1 MTRTKIS
8 LASAGTLLAFLGLA
22 GAADALLG
30 LGERSRMVLWLGLG
44 VLGAAA
50 AVLVWL
56 LMAPRRAAPPAD
68 AEQGELA
75 EVDATLAAAQAR
87 LAEAGLA
94 ETSRLGKLPVVLV
107 LGPGGSTKTTTLVHS
122 GLEPELLA
130 GEVERNG
137 ATVPTAGVNLWYAQ
151 GTVFLEAGGRVVDE
165 PRRWDRVVRRMQPDR
180 LAAAFARGA
189 QAPRVAVVCFGCDE
203 LLKPGSA
210 EGVPAA
216 ARRLRARLAE
226 VSQRLG
232 IRLPVYVLFTKA
244 DRLPYFDDY
253 VRSFSRDE
261 AQEVLGATLPASPPP
276 SVGLY
281 AEHESERVASAF
293 RQIVRSL
300 ALRRVEVL
308 PREAREEVRT
318 GAYEFPREL
327 RKVTDLATQFLVELC
342 KPSQLGVSPFL
353 RGFYFSGVRTVVVSD
368 APAALQP
375 PAAPVQ
381 QVSLGATSVFSAAP
395 LRPAASPLPAP
406 AAGGFGSR
414 EVPEWLFLKRLF
426 REVIL
431 QDHAAMR
438 VTGGGTRVNLLRRG
452 LAGASAAAAAVLAV
466 GMTVSFVQ
474 NRGLVRDALAAAEG
488 VETLSAAG
496 AEPPTADALRRLD
509 ALRART
515 EEVGAYERE
524 GRPWRLGWGLYT
536 GSRMHPELRRLYFD
550 RFDRL
555 LWGATRADL
564 LASLDGL
571 PDAPSG
577 TAEYGSAYAG
587 LKAHLVTTSHPRE
600 STPAFLTPVLA
611 DRWSAAHPTDPER
624 VELARRQF
632 DFFARELPHG
642 NPYREPPREATVA
655 RTRSYLGRFAGAERF
670 YQAMLG
676 EASREAGGNVE
687 FNRSF
692 PGSEAVL
699 RNDYVVP
706 GAFTR
711 EGWAFVQ
718 ENRDA
723 ADRLFGGEEWVLG
736 SRAVSPVDRDR
747 LARELR
753 SRYAA
758 DYVRHWQAFL
768 EAGTPAGF
776 GGLGDA
782 AGKVGRMAAND
793 SPLLQMLAVA
803 SRHTA
808 VDSVQVGRVFQ
819 PVHSVVRPDSA
830 DRPAGGPNAQYM
842 QALAGLHSSLKR
854 AAGAPPV
861 ARQQALD
868 EASRSVAQ
876 VEGEARLLAQGF
888 RIEGEAGRVGAAVQ
902 RLLLAPAS
910 ALGSVNAATAALPD
924 PEAEA
929 KAAAATAINQQ
940 GAAFCRAYGRLAG
953 RYPFNR
959 RAAAEARM
967 EEVSAVFQ
975 KEGSALRNLYE
986 GALQPLLV
994 RQGSGYTARAGAQ
1007 PAPAPAFVSFFSR
1020 ASDVSDA
1027 LYAGGSGPELAFTLR
1042 PQTSAEIPEITVA
1055 MDGQRVTFTRTSAAD
1070 RAFRW
1075 NGSRAQGM
1083 RVTGKVNGAEVTLL
1097 EAQGPWAVFRLFGR
1111 ADWSAMDDGRWAAR
1125 WRLAQP
1131 AMTLTT
1137 EVTFA
1142 EGIPLLDPDYLGR
1155 LGCVSRIV
1163 R

>member
-1 MTRTKIS
+1 MNRTKIS
-8 LASAGTLLAFLGLA
+8 LASAGTLLSFLGLA
-22 GAADALLG
+22 WAADALLG
-30 LGERSRMVLWLGLG
+30 LGGWSRTVLWIGLG

-56 LMAPRRAAPPAD
+56 YGAPRAAAPLAE

-75 EVDATLAAAQAR
+75 EVDATLSAAQTR

-107 LGPGGSTKTTTLVHS
+107 LGPGGSTKTTTLVQS

-151 GTVFLEAGGRVVDE
+151 GMVFLEAGGRVVDD
-165 PRRWDRVVRRMQPDR
+165 PSRWERVVRRIQPDR

-189 QAPRVAVVCFGCDE
+189 QAPRMAVVCFGCDE

-210 EGVPAA
+210 ESVPAA

-232 IRLPVYVLFTKA
+232 IRLPVYVLFTKS

-253 VRSFSRDE
+253 VRSFSREE
-261 AQEVLGATLPASPPP
+261 AQEVLGATLPASQPP

-281 AEHESERVASAF
+281 AEHQSERLSSAF
-293 RQIVRSL
+293 QQIYRSL

-327 RKVTDLATQFLVELC
+327 RKVTDLASQFLVELC

-353 RGFYFSGVRTVVVSD
+353 RGFYFTGVRTVVVSD
-368 APAALQP
+368 APEVAAP
-375 PAAPVQ
+375 RAPAAPVQ
-381 QVSLGATSVFSAAP
+381 QLSLGATSVFSAAH
-395 LRPAASPLPAP
+395 LRQAAAAAP

-431 QDHAAMR
+431 QDRAAMG

-452 LAGASAAAAAVLAV
+452 LIGASAAAAAVLAV
-466 GMTVSFVQ
+466 GMVVSFFQ
-474 NRGLVRDALAAAEG
+474 NRALVRDALAAAQG
-488 VETLSAAG
+488 VETLAPAG

-509 ALRART
+509 ALRVQT
-515 EEVGAYERE
+515 ERVGAYERE

-536 GSRMHPELRRLYFD
+536 GSRMHPELRRLYFE
-550 RFDRL
+550 RFERL
-555 LWGATRADL
+555 LWGATRGDL

-571 PDAPSG
+571 PDAPSA
-577 TAEYGSAYAG
+577 TEEYGSAYAG

-600 STPAFLTPVLA
+600 STPAFLTPVLV
-611 DRWSAAHPTDPER
+611 DRWSAARPTDPER

-642 NPYREPPREATVA
+642 NPYREPPREGTVS
-655 RTRSYLGRFAGAERF
+655 RTRSYLGQFAGAERF

-676 EASREAGGNVE
+676 EASKKAGGNVE

-699 RNDYVVP
+699 RNPYVVP

-736 SRAVSPVDRDR
+736 SRAVTPGDRDR

-753 SRYAA
+753 SRYVS

-768 EAGTPAGF
+768 NAGTPAGF
-776 GGLGDA
+776 AGLGDA
-782 AGKVGRMAAND
+782 ANKVGRMAAND

-808 VDSVQVGRVFQ
+808 VDSAQVGSVFQ
-819 PVHSVVRPDSA
+819 PVHSVVRPDSTE
-830 DRPAGGPNAQYM
+830 RPAGGPNAAYM

-854 AAGAPPV
+854 AATAPRSPGSRPWTRPPGACPRWRARSGCWRRASTSRARPAGWGAPC
-861 ARQQALD
+861 
-868 EASRSVAQ
+868 S
-876 VEGEARLLAQGF
+876 
-888 RIEGEAGRVGAAVQ
+888 
-902 RLLLAPAS
+902 
-910 ALGSVNAATAALPD
+910 GS
-924 PEAEA
+924 
-929 KAAAATAINQQ
+929 
-940 GAAFCRAYGRLAG
+940 C
-953 RYPFNR
+953 
-959 RAAAEARM
+959 
-967 EEVSAVFQ
+967 
-975 KEGSALRNLYE
+975 
-986 GALQPLLV
+986 
-994 RQGSGYTARAGAQ
+994 
-1007 PAPAPAFVSFFSR
+1007 
-1020 ASDVSDA
+1020 
-1027 LYAGGSGPELAFTLR
+1027 
-1042 PQTSAEIPEITVA
+1042 
-1055 MDGQRVTFTRTSAAD
+1055 
-1070 RAFRW
+1070 
-1075 NGSRAQGM
+1075 
-1083 RVTGKVNGAEVTLL
+1083 
-1097 EAQGPWAVFRLFGR
+1097 
-1111 ADWSAMDDGRWAAR
+1111 
-1125 WRLAQP
+1125 
-1131 AMTLTT
+1131 
-1137 EVTFA
+1137 
-1142 EGIPLLDPDYLGR
+1142 
-1155 LGCVSRIV
+1155 
-1163 R
+1163 